1 MHVVYATRGLV
12 DALLELAADRDPE
25 SLSVALASTPA
36 GDWAPLDPETKVLTD
51 FYLPSTGGSVSAVFG
66 MDLGTPKAAGR
77 FLTHPDGDPLPRQ
90 TDDFHNVI
98 LVAVPPYDRDSVRAY
113 NRGSQE
119 QPLELLDAEPPERS
133 ID

>member
-1 MHVVYATRGLV
+1 MVYATRGLV

-25 SLSVALASTPA
+25 SLSIALAAIPA
-36 GDWAPLDPETKVLTD
+36 GEWAPLDPETEILTD

-77 FLTHPDGDPLPRQ
+77 FLTHPDGDPLLRQ
-90 TDDFHNVI
+90 TDDFHHVI
-98 LVAVPPYDRDSVRAY
+98 LLAVPPYGRDSVRVY
-113 NRGSQE
+113 DRGGTE
-119 QPLELLDAEPPERS
+119 QLLELVGAEPPERT

>member
-1 MHVVYATRGLV
+1 VVYATRGLV
-12 DALLELAADRDPE
+12 DALLELAEDRDPE
-25 SLSVALASTPA
+25 SLSVALAATPA
-36 GDWAPLDPETKVLTD
+36 GDWAPLDQETEILTD

-77 FLTHPDGDPLPRQ
+77 FLTHPDGDPLLRQ

-98 LVAVPPYDRDSVRAY
+98 LVAVPPYDRDSVHVY
-113 NRGSQE
+113 DRGGRE
-119 QPLELLDAEPPERS
+119 RPLELVDAEPPERT

>member
-1 MHVVYATRGLV
+1 VVYATRGLV

-25 SLSVALASTPA
+25 SLSVALAATPA
-36 GDWAPLDPETKVLTD
+36 GDWAPLDPETGILTD

-77 FLTHPDGDPLPRQ
+77 FLTHPDGDPLLRQ

-98 LVAVPPYDRDSVRAY
+98 VVAVPPYDRDSVY
-113 NRGSQE
+113 VYDRGGRE
-119 QPLELLDAEPPERS
+119 RPLELIDAEPPERT